1 MIFNHPR
8 EASKGMKSLLL
19 LAHVSIALD
28 ISPTLEFQQNDVLYD
43 ESTFSLWNGQK
54 ELASCTADELTTS
67 CKKEDSAFHFANNR
81 IFAHIPNLLCLYT
94 LVEKKENVYSPFY
107 TSYDYSSELEW
118 CLKLST
124 NSYTFNY
131 ALNLQHTIKRANR
144 NRRPATQIQD
154 TEITLATKEKKQRPK
169 QSTSADQKQRPK
181 QSTSTNQ
188 KTQPK
193 KRQKNKRS

>member
-1 MIFNHPR
+1 MIFNHLR

-19 LAHVSIALD
+19 FAHISIALD
-28 ISPTLEFQQNDVLYD
+28 ISPTLEFQQNDVFND
-43 ESTFSLWNGQK
+43 ESTFSLWDGQK
-54 ELASCTADELTTS
+54 ELASCTADDLVAS
-67 CKKEDSAFHFANNR
+67 CKKEDTAFHFSNNR
-81 IFAHIPNLLCLYT
+81 TFAHIPNLLCLYT
-94 LVEKKENVYSPFY
+94 LVEMKKNVHSFAY

-118 CLKLST
+118 CLELST

-154 TEITLATKEKKQRPK
+154 TEITLATEEKKQQPKQSNSANKKQQPK
-169 QSTSADQKQRPK
+169 QSTSA
-181 QSTSTNQ
+181 NQ